1 MINHIDF
8 FDTRRFSEDILY
20 NEFCAMTNEDIKMF
34 EETFHMDMETM
45 KDIVEVFHKNGINT
59 DKLFKRY

>member
-1 MINHIDF
+1 
-8 FDTRRFSEDILY
+8 
-20 NEFCAMTNEDIKMF
+20 MTNEDIKMF

-45 KDIVEVFHKNGINT
+45 KDIVEVFHKNDINT